1 MKALWMLALV
11 CVGGVAQATPDH
23 HCAPAAR
30 AQAKKLLE
38 LHIGHD
44 DRIEIDAPV
53 KQLAPIRNPA
63 NKQQSFDVLEVWGF
77 VNKGQYRMRFIYVQS
92 SDQCLLMGE
101 EILEH
106 AGL

>member
-1 MKALWMLALV
+1 MTALV
-11 CVGGVAQATPDH
+11 CISGMVQAAPDH
-23 HCAPAAR
+23 HCAAAAK
-30 AQAKKLLE
+30 AQARKLLE
-38 LHIGHD
+38 LHIGRD

-77 VNKGQYRMRFIYVQS
+77 VNKGQYRMHFIYAQS

-106 AGL
+106 ASL